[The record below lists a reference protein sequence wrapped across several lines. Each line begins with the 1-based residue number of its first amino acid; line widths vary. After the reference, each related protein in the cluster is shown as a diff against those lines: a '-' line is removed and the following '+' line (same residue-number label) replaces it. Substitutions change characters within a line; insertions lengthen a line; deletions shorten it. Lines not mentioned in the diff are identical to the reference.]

1 MSRTPFPERVSKLR
15 IVATALVALTS
26 VTAAAGS
33 YAAQASEHRQL
44 VTAIFRDVSPMLVGN
59 DVKIH
64 GVRVGTV
71 AAMVEDHGMAR
82 VTMEVGAAALPLHSD
97 AKVLVRPVSLLG
109 ERYMDL
115 DSGSPNAPI
124 LPPNGVIPASQTGQ
138 NTDIDEVLDVLDDK
152 TGRSLAAMIAVLGNG
167 MRGNGADIDAA
178 VQALMPALT
187 HTDQFVHTL
196 AQQNATLNDLVDYL
210 QPVTAQLAI
219 DNGKTLDHLV
229 GTTTSL
235 LHTTTTNVTQLRAT
249 LDELPSSLVAARN
262 TLGNLADTAENTYP
276 LLRDIRPTTDH
287 LNEISDEL
295 ENFSD
300 SADPA
305 LEDLVPLLHK
315 GTHLLREAQPVA
327 RRLRDAGPDIIRTSK
342 GLRPIT
348 QQLAGNVNNV
358 LNFIRFWALTTN
370 GRDGLT
376 HYFRAHIKL
385 EPSTVSGNVPGHF
398 NDFGIGGRDPAADSG
413 QPPGGPGLPSGL
425 LQKDP
430 TKDGGVTGMNER
442 QESGALG
449 FLTGGEH

>member
-1 MSRTPFPERVSKLR
+1 MSRTPFPERVSKVR
-15 IVATALVALTS
+15 IVATALVALTG

-33 YAAQASEHRQL
+33 YAAQATQHQQL

-64 GVRVGTV
+64 GVQVGRVAG
-71 AAMVEDHGMAR
+71 MVEEHGLAR
-82 VTMEVGAAALPLHSD
+82 VTMEVGAAALPLHTD
-97 AKVLVRPVSLLG
+97 AKVIVRPVSLLG

-115 DSGSPNAPI
+115 DSGSPNAPV
-124 LPPNGVIPASQTGQ
+124 LPPNGVIPITQTGL
-138 NTDIDEVLDVLDDK
+138 NTDLDEVLNVFDDK
-152 TGRSLAAMIAVLGNG
+152 TGQSLAAMIAVLGSG
-167 MRGNGADIDAA
+167 ARGNGADIDAA

-187 HTDQFVHTL
+187 HTDQLVHTL
-196 AQQNATLNDLVDYL
+196 AQQNATLNDLIEYL
-210 QPVTAQLAI
+210 QPVTAQLAD

-229 GTTTSL
+229 GTATSL
-235 LHTTTTNVTQLRAT
+235 LHTTATNVTQLGDT
-249 LDELPSSLVAARN
+249 LNELPSSLVAARN
-262 TLGNLADTAENTYP
+262 TLGNLADTAANTYP

-287 LNEISDEL
+287 LSEISDEL

-300 SADPA
+300 AADPA

-315 GTHLLREAQPVA
+315 GTRLLREAQPVA
-327 RRLRDAGPDIIRTSK
+327 RRLREAGPDIIRTSK

-370 GRDGLT
+370 GFDGIS
-376 HYFRAHIKL
+376 HYFRAHV
-385 EPSTVSGNVPGHF
+385 EVQPSDVSGNVGRF
-398 NDFGIGGRDPAADSG
+398 GDFGIGGRDPAPDSG
-413 QPPGGPGLPSGL
+413 QPPNGPGIPPGL

-430 TKDGGVTGMNER
+430 TKDGGVTGMNEK